1 MEQNN
6 LMIGILS
13 KVRRKLVKFNE
24 YSIWLRKNEKYK
36 NNYELDEN
44 QRFSIIVIG
53 NKKNRCIASIR
64 KQKYKNFELTL
75 SKTWN
80 EKKIPLGEWILVV
93 DSNTVL
99 EENILFEIVQITQKQ
114 ACDIIYFDED
124 NLDIVTGKRKRPF
137 FKPNWSPDTLMSFMY
152 FGQVF
157 AVKRSIFT
165 QIANE
170 VDWDREDVIYD
181 LALRAT
187 ELTQKVAHVSKILIH
202 NINRRRKYN
211 DENVKEK
218 ALIRRGLSGYL
229 QYIKEMNCNRVVY
242 LPINNPLVSIIILS
256 KNNYNMM
263 EQCINSILKYTAYG
277 NYEIIL
283 VDNGS
288 EGQQYDKYNEFTI
301 EKHIKYIY
309 RKMEFNFSFM
319 CNCGGKVSK
328 GEFVLF
334 LNDDIEIPSK
344 DPLWLEKMLGQ
355 AQLSHVAMVGAKLLY
370 PGTDIIQHD
379 GIINL
384 KEGPAHILCKAH
396 DSKNYYYGRNRV
408 EYNYSSVTAACMMVE
423 KKIYTQLG
431 GFNNELPVAYNDVD
445 ICLKAVEKGY
455 YNVVRNDVCLYHHES
470 VSRGLDIEQDK
481 KNRLMKEKEKLYMSH
496 TALCVND
503 PFYNINLS
511 NQDGDFSLNIS

>member
-1 MEQNN
+1 
-6 LMIGILS
+6 
-13 KVRRKLVKFNE
+13 
-24 YSIWLRKNEKYK
+24 
-36 NNYELDEN
+36 
-44 QRFSIIVIG
+44 
-53 NKKNRCIASIR
+53 
-64 KQKYKNFELTL
+64 
-75 SKTWN
+75 
-80 EKKIPLGEWILVV
+80 
-93 DSNTVL
+93 
-99 EENILFEIVQITQKQ
+99 
-114 ACDIIYFDED
+114 
-124 NLDIVTGKRKRPF
+124 
-137 FKPNWSPDTLMSFMY
+137 
-152 FGQVF
+152 
-157 AVKRSIFT
+157 
-165 QIANE
+165 
-170 VDWDREDVIYD
+170 
-181 LALRAT
+181 
-187 ELTQKVAHVSKILIH
+187 
-202 NINRRRKYN
+202 
-211 DENVKEK
+211 
-218 ALIRRGLSGYL
+218 
-229 QYIKEMNCNRVVY
+229 
-242 LPINNPLVSIIILS
+242 
-256 KNNYNMM
+256 
-263 EQCINSILKYTAYG
+263 
-277 NYEIIL
+277 
-283 VDNGS
+283 
-288 EGQQYDKYNEFTI
+288 
-301 EKHIKYIY
+301 
-309 RKMEFNFSFM
+309 MEFNFSFM

-496 TALCVND
+496 TALYVND

-511 NQDGDFSLNIS
+511 NQDGNFSLNIS